1 MKCYSFAHAPPGVSY
16 LYIHNASTMRNLR
29 RLAMALGLIMTGLAA
44 YAQPSVTVN
53 VSADTVRPGEI
64 IEITYT
70 VENGQ
75 GRLALP
81 DMSGLPVVSGPNSSS
96 SFIYQ
101 GGVTRSTQSY
111 SFQLLA
117 REEGKI
123 EIPATKYTD
132 KDQVLEIKGV
142 TITVSANGAKST
154 SPSTSATPPPVQ
166 REKRKF

>member
-1 MKCYSFAHAPPGVSY
+1 MIS
-16 LYIHNASTMRNLR
+16 
-29 RLAMALGLIMTGLAA
+29 LAA
-44 YAQPSVTVN
+44 LAQPSVTVN

-64 IEITYT
+64 IEVTYT

-81 DMSGLPVVSGPNSSS
+81 DMNGLPVVSGPNSSS

-117 REEGKI
+117 REEGTI
-123 EIPATKYTD
+123 EIPATTYTD
-132 KDQVLEIKGV
+132 KDQVLDIKGLTIMV
-142 TITVSANGAKST
+142 TASGGKAKTPSKST
-154 SPSTSATPPPVQ
+154 TPPPVQ

>member
-1 MKCYSFAHAPPGVSY
+1 M
-16 LYIHNASTMRNLR
+16 
-29 RLAMALGLIMTGLAA
+29 AMACGLVMIGLAA

-64 IEITYT
+64 IEVTYT

-117 REEGKI
+117 REEGTI

-132 KDQVLEIKGV
+132 KDQVLDIKGV
-142 TITVSANGAKST
+142 TITVSAGGGKSK
-154 SPSTSATPPPVQ
+154 PSSKSAAPPPVQ

>member
-1 MKCYSFAHAPPGVSY
+1 
-16 LYIHNASTMRNLR
+16 
-29 RLAMALGLIMTGLAA
+29 MAWGLIMTGLGV

-111 SFQLLA
+111 SFQVLA
-117 REEGKI
+117 QAEGTI

-132 KDQVLEIKGV
+132 RDQVLDIKGV
-142 TITVSANGAKST
+142 TITVTADGGKSK
-154 SPSTSATPPPVQ
+154 SPSKPASPPPVQ

>member
-1 MKCYSFAHAPPGVSY
+1 MIS
-16 LYIHNASTMRNLR
+16 
-29 RLAMALGLIMTGLAA
+29 LAA
-44 YAQPSVTVN
+44 LAQPSVTVN

-64 IEITYT
+64 IEVTYT

-117 REEGKI
+117 GEEGTI

-132 KDQVLEIKGV
+132 KDQVLDIRGV
-142 TITVSANGAKST
+142 TITVSSVGDKSKSPAK
-154 SPSTSATPPPVQ
+154 PAAPPPVQ